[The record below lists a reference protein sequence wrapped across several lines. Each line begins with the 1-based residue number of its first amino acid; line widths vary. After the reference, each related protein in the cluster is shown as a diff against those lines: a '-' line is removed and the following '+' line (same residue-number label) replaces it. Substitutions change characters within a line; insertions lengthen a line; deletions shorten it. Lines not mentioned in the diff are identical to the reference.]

1 MNMCLLLFPILSGAH
16 VIHVN
21 VSNSISFLNT
31 SYVTYVRERIGDVT
45 ITANYNNDVIGNGS
59 DVVEVGRSVRF
70 VASVDSGMKLRYRWR
85 FGDHRTSSMKWV
97 KCADFIAYLYIFGLE

>member
-1 MNMCLLLFPILSGAH
+1 MLSDRFGCR
-16 VIHVN
+16 
-21 VSNSISFLNT
+21 ISFLNT

-45 ITANYNNDVIGNGS
+45 ITAYYNNDVIGNGS

-85 FGDHRTSSMKWV
+85 FGDHRVPPACVTEVSKV
-97 KCADFIAYLYIFGLE
+97 ND